1 MARTVWSQATGR
13 LPDVNFADLALPQYR
28 DARPSV
34 RLFLI
39 AALML
44 SGASLLPSMPRETPL
59 APPPAATVSDGW
71 NNIVVPADGTGQFVI
86 ATMVNGTP
94 VDFLVDTGASHV
106 VLAPADAERLGLR
119 PAQLR
124 YTGRADTANGTV
136 GLAPVTLRELRI
148 GQLSRHDIPAVVN
161 AAPMGISLLGMSFLA
176 ELEGWEAKGDRLLL
190 YW

>member
-1 MARTVWSQATGR
+1 M
-13 LPDVNFADLALPQYR
+13 
-28 DARPSV
+28 

-44 SGASLLPSMPRETPL
+44 SGVSLLPTVGERRQRRRHPI
-59 APPPAATVSDGW
+59 AAVSDGW
-71 NNIVVPADGTGQFVI
+71 NSIAVSGDGRGHYVVEA
-86 ATMVNGTP
+86 MVNGTP

-106 VLAPADAERLGLR
+106 VLAPADAARLGIR

-124 YTGRADTANGTV
+124 FTGRAETANGTV

-148 GQLSRHDIPAVVN
+148 GQLSRHGVAAVVN
-161 AAPMGISLLGMSFLA
+161 EAPMGISLLGMSFLDG
-176 ELEGWEAKGDRLLL
+176 LEGWEARGDRLLL

>member
-1 MARTVWSQATGR
+1 MRAWP
-13 LPDVNFADLALPQYR
+13 L
-28 DARPSV
+28 

-44 SGASLLPSMPRETPL
+44 SGVGLLPSLHGQGP
-59 APPPAATVSDGW
+59 APPPPPVPAAGGW
-71 NNIVVPADGTGQFVI
+71 NSIAIAGDSRGHFVL
-86 ATMVNGTP
+86 AAMVNGTP

-106 VLAPADAERLGLR
+106 VLAPADAARLGLV
-119 PAQLR
+119 PARLR
-124 YTGRADTANGTV
+124 YSERAQTANGDV

-148 GQLSRHDIPAVVN
+148 GQLSRQGVPAMVN

-176 ELEGWEAKGDRLLL
+176 GLEGWEAKGDRLLL